1 MHQLRAHAAI
11 AGLPIYGDRLYG
23 GAGSIVDDNGKVHE
37 LDRIA
42 LHALHVE
49 APTVAATA
57 PLPEAM
63 QIMWRALGGESEAWS
78 SVVSAASR

>member
-1 MHQLRAHAAI
+1 MHQLRAHAAG

-23 GAGSIVDDNGKVHE
+23 GASSIIDDNGKVHE

-42 LHALHVE
+42 LHALRVE

-57 PLPEAM
+57 PVPDAM
-63 QIMWRALGGESEAWS
+63 RAMWRALGGASDGLRAL
-78 SVVSAASR
+78 VS